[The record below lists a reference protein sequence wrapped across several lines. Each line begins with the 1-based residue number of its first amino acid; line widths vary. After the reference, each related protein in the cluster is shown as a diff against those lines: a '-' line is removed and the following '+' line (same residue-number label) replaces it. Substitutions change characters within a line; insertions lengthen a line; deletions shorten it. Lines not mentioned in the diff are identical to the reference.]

1 MHFKTHHKETAPR
14 SSRDL
19 SRPKHVRFDG
29 TLSRRD
35 LQRIVAEIL
44 G

>member
-1 MHFKTHHKETAPR
+1 MYLKTPIPISVSHPFRLPFK
-14 SSRDL
+14 
-19 SRPKHVRFDG
+19 PKPQKPDG
-29 TLSRRD
+29 TLSQRD